1 MVEQV
6 RAGARMRQSAPH
18 GASVADWEAAKT
30 RFPVGTA
37 ATGTVSKVMPFGI
50 FVDLG
55 LISVQGLLLLVDL
68 DGAGSKV
75 CGNELPVEGETIEA
89 VVLDLPDWKRQL
101 VLSRRV
107 EHYPN

>member
-6 RAGARMRQSAPH
+6 RAGARMREPAPH
-18 GASVADWEAAKT
+18 GALAADWEAAKS
-30 RFPVGTA
+30 RFPVGSVV
-37 ATGTVSKVMPFGI
+37 TGTVSKVVPFGF

-55 LISVQGLLLLVDL
+55 LISVQGLLLLVDF
-68 DGAGSKV
+68 DGAGSPV
-75 CGNELPVEGETIEA
+75 CVDELPVEGETIEA

-107 EHYPN
+107 EHYPD